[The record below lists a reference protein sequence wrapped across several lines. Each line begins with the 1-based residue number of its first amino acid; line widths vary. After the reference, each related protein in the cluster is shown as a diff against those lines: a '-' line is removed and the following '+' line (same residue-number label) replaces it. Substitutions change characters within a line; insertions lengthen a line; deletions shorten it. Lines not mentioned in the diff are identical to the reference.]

1 MNADEIAR
9 IESLWV
15 KRGAPQA
22 EVRMVMRDRLTET
35 PALGFAKEWLVSML
49 KEDARAILV
58 MAGPK
63 GVGKTVAAVYAMM
76 KCSPAA
82 PVGFSAWPESQAPR
96 FRHASDVAE
105 LGVFGSDD
113 DKKARAELKRCKT
126 LVVDDLGAEYMTE
139 QCKVLWDS
147 LVNARYGSAGATIL
161 TTNLTHDQFAN
172 RYGERVFDRI
182 RGRGEW
188 YDIDGESMRGR
199 PTT

>member
-1 MNADEIAR
+1 MNADELAR
-9 IESLWV
+9 LESLWV

-22 EVRMVMRDRLTET
+22 EVRMVMRDTLVET
-35 PALGFAKEWLVSML
+35 PALAFAKEWLVSML
-49 KEDARAILV
+49 REDARAILV

-63 GVGKTVAAVYAMM
+63 GVGKTVAAVYALI
-76 KCSPAA
+76 KATPA
-82 PVGFSAWPESQAPR
+82 PPSGFSAWPESQSPK
-96 FRHASDVAE
+96 FRHASEVAE
-105 LGVFGSDD
+105 LGVFGTEE
-113 DKKARAELKRCKT
+113 DKKARGELKRCKT

-161 TTNLTHDQFAN
+161 TTNLTHEQFAL

-199 PTT
+199 PH